1 MPTDSR
7 MDFPKNSHIHLAQ
20 TEAVT
25 FSFMKRHDA
34 EYFDGNNDQLMLANP
49 ISHDLNMM
57 RPSVIP
63 NLLQALGRNINRGIE
78 EVCFFE
84 IGPVFLSPD
93 EDGQRIAVG
102 GVRHGRRQLADWQQA
117 EQRFD
122 LFDAKADLLAGLS
135 VLGLRTDNLVAS
147 RDVPSWLHPG
157 RSGRLGLGKMDMG
170 VFGEIHPAICRHF
183 DIPEGVAVFEF
194 WLDNIP
200 MPLLNALALI
210 NIKDRNAIDQI
221 ARCPAHRIYQGLC
234 LYFFCHDDAFDGDD
248 GVPF

>member
-1 MPTDSR
+1 
-7 MDFPKNSHIHLAQ
+7 
-20 TEAVT
+20 
-25 FSFMKRHDA
+25 MKRQDA
-34 EYFDGNNDQLMLANP
+34 EYFDSNNDQLMLANP

-84 IGPVFLSPD
+84 IGPVFLRPD

-135 VLGLRTDNLVAS
+135 VLGVQTDNLVAS

-157 RSGRLGLGKMDMG
+157 RSGRLSLGKMDMG
-170 VFGEIHPAICRHF
+170 VFGKSIRLSVGI
-183 DIPEGVAVFEF
+183 
-194 WLDNIP
+194 
-200 MPLLNALALI
+200 LI
-210 NIKDRNAIDQI
+210 FLK
-221 ARCPAHRIYQGLC
+221 GWLC
-234 LYFFCHDDAFDGDD
+234 LNSGLIISPCRAAKDLPNPCRFIRQPLSRDFAFI
-248 GVPF
+248 VAEEIEHNP